1 MIKLGLIESG
11 VDLSIEWFGR
21 EKSYVRGLKSGGRE
35 PSATVLA
42 RCAAQLRLT
51 ARRLERSKRPEAAA
65 IVPKITRLA
74 DLCTAHL
81 FKIENIRLP
90 SKVEELATGKPND
103 PLAARKASI
112 KNQQKQLAIQKK
124 QIAAQQAQQ
133 KNNAAQA
140 ALSKARSK
148 P

>member
-1 MIKLGLIESG
+1 
-11 VDLSIEWFGR
+11 V
-21 EKSYVRGLKSGGRE
+21 
-35 PSATVLA
+35 
-42 RCAAQLRLT
+42 
-51 ARRLERSKRPEAAA
+51 A

-112 KNQQKQLAIQKK
+112 QNQQKQLAIQKK